1 MRLTRKKENKFAA
14 TRNKIRTYMEEK
26 EKNDTSGAQQGA
38 QTAKSRRDTF
48 RESFA
53 SRHPDVDMNDEEAY
67 YTALDDEYNAQR
79 EELER
84 DREDNRRLNTMFTEN
99 PEAAYFMN
107 DLLDGK
113 ESVGVSL
120 MRHFGQTFKDAVD
133 DPTEENVKAF
143 ADALDEH
150 AKKVKENDRLQ
161 KEFEQNADY
170 SESVIEQWA
179 QAHNADAGQV
189 DAMREFISGQFSK
202 LLSGIITPEMLDF
215 AHKGLNYDTDIAAAE
230 ENGAAKGRNER
241 IQERMR
247 RGSGD
252 GVPLIQGGGKAKTAH
267 RPSSIFDLAR
277 SAR

>member
-1 MRLTRKKENKFAA
+1 MEKKENNGTA
-14 TRNKIRTYMEEK
+14 
-26 EKNDTSGAQQGA
+26 AQQPTE

-48 RESFA
+48 REGFA
-53 SRHPDVDMNDEEAY
+53 SRHPDIDMDDEEAY
-67 YTALDDEYNAQR
+67 YGALDDEYNAQR

-84 DREDNRRLNTMFTEN
+84 DRKDNERLNAMFMEN
-99 PEAAYFMN
+99 PNAAYFMN

-113 ESVGVSL
+113 ENVGVSL

-161 KEFEQNADY
+161 REFEQNADY

-179 QAHNADAGQV
+179 QAHKATPEQI

-202 LLSGIITPEMLDF
+202 LLSGIITTEMLDF
-215 AHKGLNYDTDIAAAE
+215 AYKGLNYDTDVAAAE

-247 RGSGD
+247 KGSGD
-252 GVPLIQGGGKAKTAH
+252 GVPLLQGGGKAGTSR
-267 RPSSIFDLAR
+267 RPSSIFDLAN